1 MLASNGTHDW
11 DLDYRGQFVVA
22 NNTAWLRSL
31 EERVVREAAAGGAE
45 GAAMAT
51 SALARSKLRGR
62 TDLGPMRA
70 TLDSVTAT
78 LLDLFSLVD
87 ARYLLGVSAPSGGR
101 AVASRRGTA
110 GPHGPASPHCPS
122 LPAPRRPGVLLDA
135 VAERVLLSR
144 RGAHV
149 RNVGRGGP
157 ARAPAGRPRPPP
169 RRPRPP
175 SAPRADSNMCWM
187 LMHPTSPHALLP
199 PARDA
204 AHVRADPARD
214 APWPA
219 ALSDCRPRRD
229 EGLMPLRSFL
239 SGVVGLVP
247 LVAVSDEEHAF
258 ARSEDGQSWP
268 LIGTSSQSAGSR

>member
-1 MLASNGTHDW
+1 M
-11 DLDYRGQFVVA
+11 
-22 NNTAWLRSL
+22 
-31 EERVVREAAAGGAE
+31 
-45 GAAMAT
+45 AAMAT

-70 TLDSVTAT
+70 ALDSVTAT

-87 ARYLLGVSAPSGGR
+87 ARYLLGVSA
-101 AVASRRGTA
+101 RRGTD
-110 GPHGPASPHCPS
+110 GPHAPTSPPAP

-157 ARAPAGRPRPPP
+157 ARAPAGRTRPPP
-169 RRPRPP
+169 RCPRPP

-187 LMHPTSPHALLP
+187 LMHPTSPHALPP

-219 ALSDCRPRRD
+219 ALSECRPCRD
-229 EGLMPLRSFL
+229 EGLVPLRRSSAASSPSCL
-239 SGVVGLVP
+239 SP
-247 LVAVSDEEHAF
+247 
-258 ARSEDGQSWP
+258 Q
-268 LIGTSSQSAGSR
+268 